1 MDLFDTGAFPMVI
14 AHCLNKEDVAFLEVT
29 VTL

>member
-1 MDLFDTGAFPMVI
+1 MDPFDIGGFPLVI
-14 AHCLNKEDVAFLEVT
+14 VHCLNKEDVIFLEVT